1 MLCIRL
7 RSFEFA
13 ISRRIRLSWSI
24 FSPPTPSPWSFWI
37 KESLNLK
44 KNMVWLIFMLRALFL
59 KIKMHR
65 VAENFKVILWA
76 IGWLSGPLHGYEW
89 IDTISNSYL
98 MSSSSM
104 AVSIVAGFLTFFSK
118 RCRTVRRFGRCTI
131 QPVSYIWLA
140 VASLVNA
147 IWRWGGDT
155 KQLGVQL
162 ILVWVFFV
170 SATHN

>member
-1 MLCIRL
+1 
-7 RSFEFA
+7 
-13 ISRRIRLSWSI
+13 
-24 FSPPTPSPWSFWI
+24 
-37 KESLNLK
+37 
-44 KNMVWLIFMLRALFL
+44 MLRALFL

-170 SATHN
+170 SATHIMGSRLGVAEQYIEKWSQMFNCLQLRCLFSHKSRHYLSLLAWVTPFNHS

>member
-1 MLCIRL
+1 
-7 RSFEFA
+7 
-13 ISRRIRLSWSI
+13 
-24 FSPPTPSPWSFWI
+24 
-37 KESLNLK
+37 
-44 KNMVWLIFMLRALFL
+44 MLRALFL
-59 KIKMHR
+59 KIKVHR

-76 IGWLSGPLHGYEW
+76 IGWLSGPIHGYQRM
-89 IDTISNSYL
+89 DTFFKSYL

-170 SATHN
+170 SATRNYGRGLCVAEQYMEKWSQMFNCLQLRCLLLHKSRYYPSLVAWVTPFNHL